1 MQHTNTLWHS
11 SSFYFIFEWWN
22 HWNSECPNTQLLII
36 PYCVYAFVGARI
48 RVCAYASRCWIVIV
62 FPGASDR
69 AIWQRAQGGEANA
82 DQMSRRAGRIEKCI
96 GTVMCGDGP
105 MSPWGIR
112 VLSCSGWWTPA
123 RPHPSTSFPPPTIYL
138 SFSHLNN
145 SPCGC
150 MGSRLKPDKPAM
162 GVIDF
167 SSIPSSGGDGNGGR
181 SSESVCCQHTH
192 TWYWCMGE
200 LDQNWR
206 ITLPVSWCLFATVDN
221 QCLYRWWRN
230 GCRAERESYS
240 RGHECRTV
248 LYMKQK
254 GWLTK
259 LTKDRC
265 W

>member
-1 MQHTNTLWHS
+1 MCLWGHACLS
-11 SSFYFIFEWWN
+11 TCS
-22 HWNSECPNTQLLII
+22 
-36 PYCVYAFVGARI
+36 

>member
-1 MQHTNTLWHS
+1 MCLWGHACLS
-11 SSFYFIFEWWN
+11 TYSRM
-22 HWNSECPNTQLLII
+22 C
-36 PYCVYAFVGARI
+36 
-48 RVCAYASRCWIVIV
+48 VCASCCWIVIV
-62 FPGASDR
+62 FPRASDQ
-69 AIWQRAQGGEANA
+69 AIWQRAQGGVANA
-82 DQMSRRAGRIEKCI
+82 DLMSRRASRIEKCI
-96 GTVMCGDGP
+96 GTVMWGDGP
-105 MSPWGIR
+105 ISPWGIR

-145 SPCGC
+145 SPSGC

-167 SSIPSSGGDGNGGR
+167 SSIPSSGGGGGGGGNGGR
-181 SSESVCCQHTH
+181 SSQSVCCQHTH

-206 ITLPVSWCLFATVDN
+206 ITIASELVPFCHSGGDMVVG
-221 QCLYRWWRN
+221 Q
-230 GCRAERESYS
+230 RESYLFW
-240 RGHECRTV
+240 GHECRTV
-248 LYMKQK
+248 LYIEQK